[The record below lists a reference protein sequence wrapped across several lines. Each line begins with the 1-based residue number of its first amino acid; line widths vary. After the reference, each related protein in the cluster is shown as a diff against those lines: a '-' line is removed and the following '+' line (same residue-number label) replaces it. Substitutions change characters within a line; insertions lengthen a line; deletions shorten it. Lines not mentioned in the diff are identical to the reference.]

1 MEPIVEFMEHPDYEA
16 YRRFYLF
23 AENFRPIAWANRISI
38 YGVIPAFFAYVV
50 INDLRR
56 GNLIYYTLICFVL
69 IAALLVYYF
78 TAPRRAFKRQ
88 SSSFVTSRAAFF
100 EDYYAVVITGQNST
114 QEGSFAYGDI
124 MKIYETTSAFYVRHI
139 NKNWGFFP
147 KKFFAPGQVE
157 ALRALFARKFGE
169 QFISKI

>member
-1 MEPIVEFMEHPDYEA
+1 MEPVVEFVEYPDCEA

-23 AENFRPIAWANRISI
+23 AENFRPIAWTNRISI
-38 YGVIPAFFAYVV
+38 YGVIPTFFACVV

-56 GNLIYYTLICFVL
+56 GSLTYYTLICFVL
-69 IAALLVYYF
+69 IAALLIYYL
-78 TAPRRAFKRQ
+78 TAPRRAFKQR

-100 EDYYAVVITGQNST
+100 EDYYAVVITGPNST

-124 MKIYETTSAFYVRHI
+124 LKIYETTSAFYVRHI

-147 KKFFAPGQVE
+147 KKFFAPGQVDV
-157 ALRALFARKFGE
+157 LRDLFARKFGE
-169 QFISKI
+169 RFKTKI